1 MQANY
6 VQRHRFRFSKSGPTQ
21 YIGHLDLARTLERA
35 FNRAQVPVAYTQ
47 GFNRRPRMQFASA
60 LPLGFTSRAE
70 LADVWLVETMPPTEM
85 QSRLAAKM
93 APGIT
98 ILEVWEVPLSAPN
111 LQTITRSAEYEALLP
126 ESVPAGEL
134 AESIANLL
142 AAAALPR
149 ERKGKPYDLR
159 PLVETLLLVEE
170 DKGAGRLKMRL
181 TLLPGQ
187 TGRPDEV
194 LAELGFDPLDIR
206 VERTAIHLAEDA

>member
-126 ESVPAGEL
+126 ESVPAGVL

-159 PLVETLLLVEE
+159 PLVETILLVEE